1 MAKASPSNMP
11 PAALT
16 GREPPRVAVAGAGAG
31 LHRVA
36 VAGASGRMGHMLIE
50 AIRASDDCRLAG
62 ALDVA
67 ASPAIGNDA
76 AAFLGHAS
84 GVAVSADLRAGLA
97 QAQVLIDFTRPEGTL
112 AHLKVCRELGINA
125 VIGTTGFSEA
135 QKSEIT
141 AAARD
146 IAIVMAPNMSVGVN
160 VTLKLLDMA
169 ARALATG
176 YDIEIIEAHHRHKVD
191 APSGTALKMGEVIG
205 QALGRDLQQCAVYS
219 REGVTGEREP
229 STIGFSSIRGG
240 DIVGDHTVLFA
251 GTGERIEITHK
262 ASSRATYAQG
272 SLRAVRFLVGRKSG
286 LFDMFDVLGLK

>member
-1 MAKASPSNMP
+1 MAKAAP
-11 PAALT
+11 PTVTRA
-16 GREPPRVAVAGAGAG
+16 AVAGAQQHRAGQAGAQQ
-31 LHRVA
+31 HRVA

-84 GVAVSADLRAGLA
+84 GVAVSADLRTGLA

-112 AHLKVCRELGINA
+112 AHLKVCRELGVCA

-135 QKSEIT
+135 QKSEIA

-160 VTLKLLDMA
+160 VTLKLLEMA
-169 ARALATG
+169 TKALATG

-191 APSGTALKMGEVIG
+191 APSGTALKMGEVIA
-205 QALGRDLQQCAVYS
+205 QALGRDLRQCAVYS

-229 STIGFSSIRGG
+229 STIGFASIRGG

-262 ASSRATYAQG
+262 AASRATYAQG
-272 SLRAVRFLVGRKSG
+272 SLRAVRFLAGRKSG